1 MTRRCCRGR
10 PLWVSWELGSGT
22 LTPRLEPP
30 EGTVT
35 AAFADQEIWHVL
47 VASDDMKRMNVDQ
60 LDDAFRLDV
69 VDASTLVW
77 KTGMSTWR
85 RLGSIA
91 GIDEEESQ
99 TITKQMMPADI
110 LRLMPPPP
118 PPPRPAPSVM
128 PKAPKPPRPLH
139 AQAPQPAAPVF
150 KTQQFAAPLMA
161 APLYVPTLHAPDPY
175 VLPKRRVSVPSEV
188 DFRRKSGGV
197 RLGRWVAGLLIVTA
211 GVLVCYRQNLLRE
224 GARRLG
230 LENKYLYGE
239 KRAVDYVSAKAPRPL
254 QNALRRLA
262 LLPGPNAMAATLTKP
277 EAHAAAP
284 IAAAA
289 PVAAAAAVEPAKAVL
304 PADDV
309 KTVSLDSL
317 PVLAAEAT
325 EPATARAAAV
335 APAALATPKA
345 SPPKAVVASK
355 PVASKPI
362 AKAEKPK
369 RQAEAEEAPAPKPKK
384 AEPEPKP
391 VVAKEAPT
399 PPPSGN
405 ESFLKAAIRSAIAA
419 DASKGK

>member
-1 MTRRCCRGR
+1 
-10 PLWVSWELGSGT
+10 
-22 LTPRLEPP
+22 
-30 EGTVT
+30 VT

-85 RLGSIA
+85 RLGSLA
-91 GIDEEESQ
+91 GIDEEETQ

-128 PKAPKPPRPLH
+128 PKPPKPPRPLH
-139 AQAPQPAAPVF
+139 AQPVVPAF
-150 KTQQFAAPLMA
+150 KTQQFAAPLVT
-161 APLYVPTLHAPDPY
+161 APMYVPQLHAPDPY

-197 RLGRWVAGLLIVTA
+197 RLGRWLVGLLVISA

-224 GARRLG
+224 GARRVG

-239 KRAVDYVSAKAPRPL
+239 KRAVDYVTAKAPRPL
-254 QNALRRLA
+254 QNALKRLA
-262 LLPGPNAMAATLTKP
+262 LLPGPNA
-277 EAHAAAP
+277 
-284 IAAAA
+284 AAAA
-289 PVAAAAAVEPAKAVL
+289 LPKPAPRAAEPVAPPQPVAPAMAKV

-317 PVLAAEAT
+317 PVLATEAT
-325 EPATARAAAV
+325 EPATTRAAAV
-335 APAALATPKA
+335 VPAAALMPKA
-345 SPPKAVVASK
+345 SAPKPVVASK
-355 PVASKPI
+355 PVA
-362 AKAEKPK
+362 KATQGK
-369 RQAEAEEAPAPKPKK
+369 RHAQEEEEAPAPKPKK
-384 AEPEPKP
+384 VEKAEPKP
-391 VVAKEAPT
+391 VAEKAAPP

-405 ESFLKAAIRSAIAA
+405 ESFLKAAIRSAIAQ
-419 DASKGK
+419 DAAKGK